1 MEEVPR
7 SKPALFLLDNRHA
20 LARED
25 EEILLARIGVIE
37 AARLPRQQDGQC
49 EADLVEPV
57 ALEIGSPTHGR
68 PTALENS
75 PEPERLVGEPR
86 CVADVED
93 EPSVGDRD
101 EARLSSLEVRLL
113 RRAQLAVACSTDG
126 TSSQSSS
133 SP

>member
-7 SKPALFLLDNRHA
+7 SKPALFLLDNRQA

-37 AARLPRQQDGQC
+37 AARLPRRQDGQR
-49 EADLVEPV
+49 EADLVEPLALKIRTPAKRGPA
-57 ALEIGSPTHGR
+57 ALEH
-68 PTALENS
+68 A
-75 PEPERLVGEPR
+75 PEPECLVQEPR
-86 CVADVED
+86 RVTNVED

-101 EARLSSLEVRLL
+101 EARLSRLEVRLL
-113 RRAQLAVACSTDG
+113 DPAQLAVACSIDG